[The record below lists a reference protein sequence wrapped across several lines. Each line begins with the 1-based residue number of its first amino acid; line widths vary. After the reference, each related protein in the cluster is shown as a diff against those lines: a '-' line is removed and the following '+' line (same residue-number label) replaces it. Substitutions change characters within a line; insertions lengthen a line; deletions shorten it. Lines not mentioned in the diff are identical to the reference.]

1 MSDEQMKE
9 PPAAESSKDPAK
21 AFGLDVGTSRIVVA
35 HQAGKEYRFQSELNA
50 FVTLPLT
57 NLTRTALDREHIPH
71 TVIGQEIVVYGKES
85 EKMADL
91 FRTETRRTMARG
103 FINPSEPQGLVV
115 LREVLAAMMGPAKR
129 KGQKVYFSVP
139 GKGADAN
146 GSLTYHEAAVQEAIA
161 SLGYAAHS
169 IPEGL
174 AVVYSELLDANCTGI
189 GVSCGGGCSN
199 VCLAYL
205 AAPVFSFS
213 MPKAGDFI
221 DASVAHATGEVAT
234 RVRTLKETGFHF
246 NGSQPDRIYHAMNIY
261 YDDMIRGLV
270 DSIAEAIRSIGRLPK
285 LDRAIPL
292 AISGGTAM
300 PAGFRDRFE
309 RVLRTTDFPI
319 PVSEVRLA
327 AEPLHSTAKGALL
340 AALSEP

>member
-1 MSDEQMKE
+1 MSDEQMEVQTAPEPTKE
-9 PPAAESSKDPAK
+9 PASAY
-21 AFGLDVGTSRIVVA
+21 GLDVGTSRIVVA
-35 HQAGKEYRFQSELNA
+35 RQSGKEYKFQSELNA

-57 NLTRTALDREHIPH
+57 NLTRTALDKEHIPH

-91 FRTETRRTMARG
+91 FRTETRRPMARG
-103 FINPSEPQGLVV
+103 YINPDEPQSLVV
-115 LREVLAAMMGPAKR
+115 LREVLSAMLGPAKR
-129 KGQKVYFSVP
+129 KGAKVYFSVP
-139 GKGADAN
+139 GQGHGMN
-146 GSLTYHEAAVQEAIA
+146 GSLTYHEAAVKEAIT
-161 SLGYAAHS
+161 SLGYAAHA

-174 AVVYSELLDANCTGI
+174 AVVYSELIDANCTGI

-199 VCLAYL
+199 VCLAYM

-221 DASVAHATGEVAT
+221 DLNVAHATGEVAT

-246 NGSQPDRIYHAMNIY
+246 NGSQPDRIYHALNIY
-261 YDDMIRGLV
+261 YDDMIRSLV
-270 DSIAEAIRSIGRLPK
+270 DAIAEAIRGIGRLPK

-292 AISGGTAM
+292 AISGGTAA

-309 RVLRTTDFPI
+309 RVLRSTDFPI

-327 AEPLHSTAKGALL
+327 TEPLHSTAKGALL

>member
-1 MSDEQMKE
+1 MPDEQMNVQH
-9 PPAAESSKDPAK
+9 AAESPDHPATVY
-21 AFGLDVGTSRIVVA
+21 GLDVGTSRIVVA
-35 HQAGKEYRFQSELNA
+35 RQSGKEYKFHSELNA

-57 NLTRTALDREHIPH
+57 NLTRSALDKEHVPH

-91 FRTETRRTMARG
+91 FRTETRRPMSRG
-103 FINPSEPQGLVV
+103 FINPNEPQSLAV
-115 LREVLAAMMGPAKR
+115 LREVLAAMLGPVKR
-129 KGQKVYFSVP
+129 KGARVYFSVP
-139 GKGADAN
+139 GQGSDVN
-146 GSLTYHEAAVQEAIA
+146 GSLTYHEAAVREAIA

-174 AVVYSELLDANCTGI
+174 AVVYSELLDNNCTGI

-205 AAPVFSFS
+205 ASPVFSFS
-213 MPKAGDFI
+213 MPKGGDFI
-221 DASVAHATGEVAT
+221 DSSVAHSTGEVAT
-234 RVRTLKETGFHF
+234 RIRTLKETGFHF
-246 NGSQPDRIYHAMNIY
+246 NGSQPDRIYHALNIY

-270 DSIAEAIRSIGRLPK
+270 DAIAGAIRGIGRLPK

-292 AISGGTAM
+292 AVSGGTAL

-309 RVLRTTDFPI
+309 RALRLADFPI

-327 AEPLHSTAKGALL
+327 AEPLHATAKGALL

>member
-1 MSDEQMKE
+1 MPDEQMNAQ
-9 PPAAESSKDPAK
+9 PVAESSGGTAT
-21 AFGLDVGTSRIVVA
+21 AYGLDVGTSRIVVA
-35 HQAGKEYRFQSELNA
+35 RQSGKEYKFQSELNA

-57 NLTRTALDREHIPH
+57 NLTRSALDKERIPH

-91 FRTETRRTMARG
+91 FRTETRRPMARG
-103 FINPSEPQGLVV
+103 FINPNEPQGLVV
-115 LREVLAAMMGPAKR
+115 LREVLAGMMGPAKR

-139 GKGADAN
+139 GKGIDAN
-146 GSLTYHEAAVQEAIA
+146 GSLTYHEAAVQEVIT
-161 SLGYAAHS
+161 SLGYVAHS

-174 AVVYSELLDANCTGI
+174 AVVFSELLDANCTGI

-199 VCLAYL
+199 VCLAYM
-205 AAPVFSFS
+205 ASPVFSFS

-221 DASVAHATGEVAT
+221 DASAAHATGEMAT

-246 NGSQPDRIYHAMNIY
+246 NGSQPDRIYHALSIY
-261 YDDMIRGLV
+261 YNDMIRDLV
-270 DSIAEAIRSIGRLPK
+270 DAIAAAIRDIGRLPK

-292 AISGGTAM
+292 VISGGTAT
-300 PAGFRDRFE
+300 PVGFRDLFE
-309 RVLRTTDFPI
+309 RVLRSTDFPI
-319 PVSEVRLA
+319 PISEVRLA
-327 AEPLHSTAKGALL
+327 AEPLHATAKGALL

>member
-1 MSDEQMKE
+1 MPDEQPEVQPALE
-9 PPAAESSKDPAK
+9 PPDPPAT
-21 AFGLDVGTSRIVVA
+21 AYGLDVGTSRIVVA
-35 HQAGKEYRFQSELNA
+35 RRQGRNYKFQSELNA

-57 NLTRTALDREHIPH
+57 GLTRSALDRERIPH
-71 TVIGQEIVVYGKES
+71 TVTGQEIVVYGKES

-91 FRTETRRTMARG
+91 FRTETRRPMSRG
-103 FINPSEPQGLVV
+103 FINPGEPQGLLV
-115 LREVLAAMMGPAKR
+115 LREMLAAMLGPAQSKT
-129 KGQKVYFSVP
+129 QKVYFSVP
-139 GKGADAN
+139 GQGEDVN
-146 GSLTYHEAAVQEAIA
+146 GSLTYHEAALLEAIT
-161 SLGYAAHS
+161 SLGYTARS

-174 AVVYSELLDANCTGI
+174 AVVYSELLDVNCTGI

-213 MPKAGDFI
+213 IPQAGDSI
-221 DASVAHATGEVAT
+221 DSSAAHATGEMAT

-246 NGSQPDRIYHAMNIY
+246 NGAQTDRIYHALTIY
-261 YDDMIRGLV
+261 YDDMIRRLV
-270 DSIAEAIRSIGRLPK
+270 DAIARAIRGIGRLPK

-292 AISGGTAM
+292 AVSGGTAA
-300 PAGFRDRFE
+300 PAGFRERFE
-309 RVLRTTDFPI
+309 RALREADFPI
-319 PVSEVRLA
+319 PISEVRLA